1 MEAILEKRESRKT
14 ENSLNNIGTVNAEKN
29 ICQMSTNIVRI
40 PAASGSVERVN
51 SAFRYVRTDFWST
64 MSEDRFNA
72 LLLLYI
78 HRGIKLKYKK

>member
-1 MEAILEKRESRKT
+1 MF
-14 ENSLNNIGTVNAEKN
+14 
-29 ICQMSTNIVRI
+29 TNIVRI